1 MNASRFKTKND
12 EIAGLF
18 DSIAGHYDFLNHFL
32 SFGIDKLWRKKII
45 RMISKEHPD
54 SILDIATGTSDLAIA
69 AATKIQGVQI
79 TGIDI
84 SEKMLG
90 IAKEKIREKHLED
103 RITLQ
108 KKSAES
114 MDFADNNFDNVM
126 VAFGVRNFE
135 DLNKGLQQMLRVVKP
150 GRKIFILEFS
160 KPQGFIKP
168 FFNFYFR
175 YLLPFIGKLISG
187 NSNAYRYLH
196 RSAISFPDRKYFTDI
211 LTQQGF
217 TKTYCHYLSSGIAT
231 IYVGIK

>member
-114 MDFADNNFDNVM
+114 MDFADNNSDINGGNPTAQI
-126 VAFGVRNFE
+126 VAVCLCKPLLSEYIREIFSVRE
-135 DLNKGLQQMLRVVKP
+135 TDSTSVK
-150 GRKIFILEFS
+150 
-160 KPQGFIKP
+160 
-168 FFNFYFR
+168 
-175 YLLPFIGKLISG
+175 ISV
-187 NSNAYRYLH
+187 
-196 RSAISFPDRKYFTDI
+196 
-211 LTQQGF
+211 
-217 TKTYCHYLSSGIAT
+217 GIA
-231 IYVGIK
+231 VA